1 MLLIFEQLYL
11 FSSYST
17 NMENAVIILVI
28 SIILLIISIPFLFF
42 FKRSSDIRLEGE
54 RLIIRYPFSK
64 EEVNLKEEL
73 KSWQLQEAYFLRLGK
88 TYAVNLEL
96 KNGKWKSVSSRFNA
110 DTFQEIFKYLDTN
123 YRELRKSDNK

>member
-110 DTFQEIFKYLDTN
+110 DTFQEIFKYLDIN